1 MGVIPFRLPPVYRS
15 QRGVGRNTLTSKV
28 RPPATSAQNQAAAY
42 TPKFLDILKDSA
54 DYADFHSKCRQ
65 ILEGKEPTGKGVSL
79 KNCRFC
85 S

>member
-1 MGVIPFRLPPVYRS
+1 MGIRPFKLPPVYRS
-15 QRGVGRNTLTSKV
+15 QRGVGRNTLKSKV
-28 RPPATSAQNQAAAY
+28 RLPATSAQNLAVGY
-42 TPKFLDILKDSA
+42 TPKFLDILKDST

-65 ILEGKEPTGKGVSL
+65 ISEGKEPTGKGVSL